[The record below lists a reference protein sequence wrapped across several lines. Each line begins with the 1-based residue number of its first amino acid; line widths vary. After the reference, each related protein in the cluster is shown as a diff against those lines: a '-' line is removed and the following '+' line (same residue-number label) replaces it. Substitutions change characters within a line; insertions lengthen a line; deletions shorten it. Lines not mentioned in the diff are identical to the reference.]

1 MNTIRSFLKFFD
13 NQAFKIHFYSI
24 QRRSLLYSKKL
35 LDVQDEVEFVDEQL
49 AENQEAIKETHE
61 EIHEEAI
68 QETHEG
74 AIEETHEEE
83 QEEADDGINETDKP
97 NEQKDTEHTEFF
109 LNIPSGD
116 FRMKFERSFDK
127 MKAELKWYLSNGKC
141 VEDELFAFGMQCKEE
156 HPCHSFIVDPADT
169 IYQKYQ
175 VFNDDELRE
184 IGSFREKK
192 LPTMPTKLRDYLNT
206 YNLTTSTA
214 LRQKIFTQEQLDEEY
229 FDNLAMNIQAI
240 ADIEVVG
247 FVHM

>member
-127 MKAELKWYLSNGKC
+127 MKAELKWYLPNGKC
-141 VEDELFAFGMQCKEE
+141 VEDELFALCNVRKSTLVIPSSWIRLIQSIRNIKCSMMMNCGKSGRLERRSCL
-156 HPCHSFIVDPADT
+156 PCLPNYVT
-169 IYQKYQ
+169 I
-175 VFNDDELRE
+175 
-184 IGSFREKK
+184 
-192 LPTMPTKLRDYLNT
+192 
-206 YNLTTSTA
+206 
-214 LRQKIFTQEQLDEEY
+214 
-229 FDNLAMNIQAI
+229 
-240 ADIEVVG
+240 
-247 FVHM
+247 